1 MNIDKSIEKKVKDM
15 NDSFN
20 ESTILVVEDDQSLAE
35 ALQDTLE
42 TAGYK
47 VITAEHGRQA
57 LIELEENSVNLIV
70 SDINMP
76 KMNGDVLLKRVKAL
90 YPDIPVILMTAYGT
104 IEQAVD
110 AMRDGAVDYMVKPFE
125 AEVLINMVTRYVGE
139 LNNDTDMIAVDI
151 ASCELAIIA
160 KRVADSDA
168 SIMITGDSGAGKE
181 VLARFIHKNSSR
193 AGEAFVAIN
202 CAAIPEN
209 MLEATLFGYEKGAY
223 TGAYKASPGKFE
235 QAQGGTILLDEI
247 SEMDIGLQAKL
258 LRVLQEKEVER
269 LGGNKIVELDV
280 RVLATSN
287 RDMQEVVA
295 EGKFREDLYYRLNV
309 FPLHLLSLRERKD
322 DIIPLAKK
330 LLEKHAL
337 SAHRAIPLLHKK
349 AEEKLIEHSWPGNVR
364 ELENVVQRALILQ
377 SGDEVLEDDIHF
389 EAARVAKTAL
399 QLVENKPISET
410 TDDINESMDSLNG
423 DLKQR
428 EWNLILGAIKAAKG
442 SRKMTAE
449 KLGISQ
455 RTLRYKLARMRDAG
469 INVPDSNS
477 QNSSVNA

>member
-1 MNIDKSIEKKVKDM
+1 MNG
-15 NDSFN
+15 
-20 ESTILVVEDDQSLAE
+20 STILVVEDDQALAE
-35 ALQDTLE
+35 ALQDTLI

-47 VITAEHGRQA
+47 VISADNGRTALA
-57 LIELEENSVNLIV
+57 ELEEHSVSLIV

-76 KMNGDVLLKRVKAL
+76 QMKGDVLLKRAKAL

-125 AEVLINMVTRYVGE
+125 AEVLINMVSRYVGVA
-139 LNNDTDMIAVDI
+139 NNDTDMVSVDA
-151 ASCELAIIA
+151 ASSELAVMA

-168 SIMITGDSGAGKE
+168 SIMITGESGTGKE
-181 VLARFIHKNSSR
+181 VLASFIHKNSSR
-193 AGEAFVAIN
+193 SSQPFVAIN

-247 SEMDIGLQAKL
+247 SEMDISLQAKL

-287 RDMQEVVA
+287 RDMKEVVA

-309 FPLHLLSLRERKD
+309 FPLHLLPLSERIG
-322 DIIPLAKK
+322 DILPLAKK

-337 SAHRAIPLLHKK
+337 NSHRAIPLIGQE
-349 AEEKLIEHSWPGNVR
+349 AEGKLIAYNWPGNVR
-364 ELENVVQRALILQ
+364 ELENVMQRALILQ
-377 SGDEVLEDDIHF
+377 SGEEILADDIHF
-389 EAARVAKTAL
+389 EAARVATARVR
-399 QLVENKPISET
+399 VEKDEQGEVSP
-410 TDDINESMDSLNG
+410 DINKVSSNENIESLNG

-469 INVPDSNS
+469 IVVPDSGS
-477 QNSSVNA
+477 QKSSVC